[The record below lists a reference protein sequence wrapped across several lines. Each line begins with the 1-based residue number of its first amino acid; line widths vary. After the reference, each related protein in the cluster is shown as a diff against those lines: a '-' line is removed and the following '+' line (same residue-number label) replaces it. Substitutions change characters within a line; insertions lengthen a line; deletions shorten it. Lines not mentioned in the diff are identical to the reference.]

1 MAAIAGAPS
10 HAHTLER
17 TAMSRLPTLATGLT
31 LLTAC
36 ATQQV
41 SPAPAAPSSAVAA
54 SQGSAVAL
62 APDDRIRIAEAF
74 RLAAAVGDQ
83 IWPAWTSAPF
93 AILLVTPEREFLIRH
108 PRPTPDFTPIGYDS
122 LLQSEVLVRP
132 RQFPPNLLATF
143 PAVGGVP
150 TIVVGKPAATER
162 KSSTEWVVTLLH
174 EHFHQ
179 LQTSRPGY
187 YARVDSLGL
196 ARGDKTGMWMLNY
209 AFPYDSVRVRSR
221 FAAFTQR
228 LDSALAASSDDE
240 RATRWTAA
248 RRARADL
255 HDALTSDDDRYLA
268 FQFWQEG
275 VARYTEL
282 TIARFAAAHYTPSAA
297 FAALPDFTPYAMTAE
312 RIEANVREGLRGS
325 SLERGNR
332 VAFYPAGAAYALM
345 LDRVVPDWR
354 AHYFDRA
361 MSLDA
366 LVPSER

>member
-1 MAAIAGAPS
+1 MRATLAMAATVVLLSSVPLRAQS
-10 HAHTLER
+10 
-17 TAMSRLPTLATGLT
+17 PT
-31 LLTAC
+31 
-36 ATQQV
+36 
-41 SPAPAAPSSAVAA
+41 
-54 SQGSAVAL
+54 L

-74 RLAAAVGDQ
+74 RLADAVGDQ

-108 PRPTPDFTPIGYDS
+108 PRPTPDFTPLGYDS

-150 TIVVGKPAATER
+150 TIVVGQPAATER
-162 KSSTEWVVTLLH
+162 KNSTEWVVTLLH

-209 AFPYDSVRVRSR
+209 AFPYDSARVRTR
-221 FAAFTQR
+221 FAAFTQL
-228 LDSALAASSDDE
+228 LDSALSATGDDQ
-240 RATRWTAA
+240 RATRWAAA
-248 RRARADL
+248 RRARAEL

-268 FQFWQEG
+268 FQIWQEG

-282 TIARFAAAHYTPSAA
+282 TIARFAAARYTPSAA
-297 FAALPDFTPYAMTAE
+297 FAALPDFVPYATTAE
-312 RIEANVREGLRGS
+312 RIDSSVRAGLRGN

-345 LDRVVPDWR
+345 LDRVAPDWR
-354 AHYFDRA
+354 THYFDRA
-361 MSLDA
+361 MSLDTA
-366 LVPSER
+366 TPSK